1 MLRVDNLS
9 VRILKNISFTLGEGE
24 HLSILGA
31 NGSGK
36 TTLARALCA
45 LLPSEAVTYGGRAA
59 SALSPRVRGETFNF
73 IPARLDLYDEYLGV
87 SDYLSLNAP
96 LEEEKI
102 DSVLEQLEISH
113 LKTSR
118 CSDLSSGESALLMV
132 AGGMLRRSRYT
143 IFDEPTAN
151 LDSKNKVK
159 LYRLLKH
166 SPLFTHRIVITHD
179 LNLAYRLGSHI
190 LYLEGG
196 EERFF
201 GTCETFFAPDNLE
214 RCFGGSITRSGEHFM
229 VGYDEIR

>member
-9 VRILKNISFTLGEGE
+9 VKILKNIRFTLGEGE

-45 LLPSEAVTYGGRAA
+45 LLPSEAVTYEGRAA
-59 SALSPRVRGETFNF
+59 HALCAGARSETFNF
-73 IPARLDLYDEYLGV
+73 IPAKLDLYDEYLSV
-87 SDYLSLNAP
+87 FDYLSLNAT
-96 LEEEKI
+96 LGEEKI

-118 CSDLSSGESALLMV
+118 CSELSSGESALLMV
-132 AGGMLRRSRYT
+132 AGAMLRRSRYT

-159 LYRLLKH
+159 LYRILKH
-166 SPLFTHRIVITHD
+166 SPLFEHRIVITHD

-190 LYLEGG
+190 LYLERG

-201 GTCETFFAPDNLE
+201 GTCEAFFAPENLE
-214 RCFGGSITRSGEHFM
+214 RCFGGYITRFGEHFM
-229 VGYDEIR
+229 VNYDEIR